1 MEALK
6 TKNKTMETVK
16 DNNLNELNEK
26 FNMVIDEIKE
36 KVKNSTYQDSNGIHN
51 RIYKIK
57 NVENLQYVNIDG
69 STEKKKIKRFRRHL
83 NRFIL
88 KRSVNS
94 ANRLF
99 FVVYKTILKINDYP
113 RIVCT
118 KHSDIQKLRKNWI
131 EIQKEADIMLKKY
144 KEEKGD
150 FYKNNSEYHKI

>member
-6 TKNKTMETVK
+6 IKDKTMETVK

-26 FNMVIDEIKE
+26 FNMIIDDIKD
-36 KVKNSTYQDSNGIHN
+36 KVKNSTYQDSNNIHK
-51 RIYKIK
+51 RIYNIK
-57 NVENLQYVNIDG
+57 NVENLQYVDIDN
-69 STEKKKIKRFRRHL
+69 STETKKIKRFKRYL

-94 ANRLF
+94 LNRLF
-99 FVVYKTILKINDYP
+99 FVVYKTILKIDKYP

-118 KHSDIQKLRKNWI
+118 KHSDIQKLRKNWV
-131 EIQKEADIMLKKY
+131 ELQKEADIALSKY

-150 FYKNNSEYHKI
+150 FYKKNPQYHKI